1 MKKVTFVA
9 LSLLAVVSFTSCGGN
24 GSTEATPACDTCTAV
39 VDTTKVVDTTATPT
53 VDTTMV
59 AADTAKAGK

>member
-24 GSTEATPACDTCTAV
+24 GSTEATPVCDTCATA
-39 VDTTKVVDTTATPT
+39 VDTTKVVDSTATP
-53 VDTTMV
+53 VADTTVV
-59 AADTAKAGK
+59 ADSAK

>member
-24 GSTEATPACDTCTAV
+24 GSTEATPACDSCATV
-39 VDTTKVVDTTATPT
+39 VDTTKVVDTSATPV
-53 VDTTMV
+53 VDSTKAV
-59 AADTAKAGK
+59 DSAK

>member
-24 GSTEATPACDTCTAV
+24 GSTEATPTCDTCKAA
-39 VDTTKVVDTTATPT
+39 VDTTKVVDTTA
-53 VDTTMV
+53 VKADTTTV

>member
-24 GSTEATPACDTCTAV
+24 GSTEATPACDSCSTAVDSTKVVDSTATPV
-39 VDTTKVVDTTATPT
+39 VDTTK
-53 VDTTMV
+53 V
-59 AADTAKAGK
+59 AADTAKAVK

>member
-9 LSLLAVVSFTSCGGN
+9 LSLFAVLTFTSCSGN
-24 GSTEATPACDTCTAV
+24 GSTEATTCDTCTTA

-53 VDTTMV
+53 VDTTKV
-59 AADTAKAGK
+59 AADTTQK

>member
-24 GSTEATPACDTCTAV
+24 GSTEATPTCDTCTA

-53 VDTTMV
+53 VDTTKV
-59 AADTAKAGK
+59 AADTTQK

>member
-24 GSTEATPACDTCTAV
+24 GSTEATPTTCDTCTAA
-39 VDTTKVVDTTATPT
+39 VDSTKVADSTATPVVDTTA
-53 VDTTMV
+53 V
-59 AADTAKAGK
+59 ADSAK

>member
-24 GSTEATPACDTCTAV
+24 GSTEATPAACDTCKTAC
-39 VDTTKVVDTTATPT
+39 DSTK
-53 VDTTMV
+53 V
-59 AADTAKAGK
+59 AADTAK

>member
-24 GSTEATPACDTCTAV
+24 GSTEASTPACDSCSTAV
-39 VDTTKVVDTTATPT
+39 DSTKVADSTATPVVETTT
-53 VDTTMV
+53 V
-59 AADTAKAGK
+59 ADSAK

>member
-24 GSTEATPACDTCTAV
+24 GSTEATPAACDTCKTACDSTKV
-39 VDTTKVVDTTATPT
+39 VDSTATPVVDTTA
-53 VDTTMV
+53 V
-59 AADTAKAGK
+59 ADSAK

>member
-24 GSTEATPACDTCTAV
+24 GSTEATPTCDSTTVC
-39 VDTTKVVDTTATPT
+39 DTTKVVDSTATP
-53 VDTTMV
+53 VADTTVV
-59 AADTAKAGK
+59 ADSAK